1 MVFSSCDRGSSGGN
15 ILEDMSQFEWRHAA
29 GSPWVCSVCLVC
41 CFISLHSLF
50 IEGLQSET
58 RITKTNQPATAGLGI
73 ELNAGVS
80 LIFLRR
86 ARVMLEVLFL
96 VAGRIDQAAM
106 APKHTS
112 LLLSNLWPVVS
123 DQWRWGWEA
132 SRSNLDH
139 LMKMFRVYAFILVQS
154 GRLMLLIRGDRDLQW
169 TSRPVRVHVYVYT
182 RLYVYK

>member
-1 MVFSSCDRGSSGGN
+1 
-15 ILEDMSQFEWRHAA
+15 
-29 GSPWVCSVCLVC
+29 
-41 CFISLHSLF
+41 
-50 IEGLQSET
+50 
-58 RITKTNQPATAGLGI
+58 
-73 ELNAGVS
+73 
-80 LIFLRR
+80 
-86 ARVMLEVLFL
+86 MLEVLFL

-139 LMKMFRVYAFILVQS
+139 LMQMFRVYAFILVQS